1 MIEQE
6 AAVIGDVIEAQR
18 RIVDEFELVDGWIE
32 RYETL
37 IDFGRRLAPMPASL
51 RTERNR
57 IRACQGDAW
66 LAGIHS
72 GGRLHLSAASE
83 TDVLAG
89 LLAIVVE
96 VYSGRAAEDVLHH
109 PLVVLE
115 TTGLEPP
122 TVAAPPR
129 RISRDSG
136 SAERTRVI
144 GQPAATRVD

>member
-1 MIEQE
+1 VIDQE
-6 AAVIGDVIEAQR
+6 AAAIGDVIEAQR

-37 IDFGRRLAPMPASL
+37 IDFGRLAPMPASL

-57 IRACQGDAW
+57 IRACRGDAW

-83 TDVLAG
+83 TGVLAG

-109 PLVVLE
+109 PLFVLE
-115 TTGLEPP
+115 ATGLSERLSPHRL
-122 TVAAPPR
+122 AAYR
-129 RISRDSG
+129 EILARLSELAS
-136 SAERTRVI
+136 
-144 GQPAATRVD
+144 

>member
-1 MIEQE
+1 VIDQE
-6 AAVIGDVIEAQR
+6 AAVIGDVVEAQR
-18 RIVDEFELVDGWIE
+18 RIVDEFELVDGWME

-83 TDVLAG
+83 TAVLAG

-96 VYSGRAAEDVLHH
+96 VYSGRAAEDVLDH

-115 TTGLEPP
+115 TTGLSRRLSPQHRL
-122 TVAAPPR
+122 AAYR
-129 RISRDSG
+129 EILARLRQLAS
-136 SAERTRVI
+136 
-144 GQPAATRVD
+144 

>member
-1 MIEQE
+1 
-6 AAVIGDVIEAQR
+6 
-18 RIVDEFELVDGWIE
+18 
-32 RYETL
+32 
-37 IDFGRRLAPMPASL
+37 MPARL

-66 LAGIHS
+66 LAGIHN

-115 TTGLEPP
+115 TTGLSRRLSPHRL
-122 TVAAPPR
+122 AAYR
-129 RISRDSG
+129 EILARLSELAS
-136 SAERTRVI
+136 
-144 GQPAATRVD
+144 

>member
-1 MIEQE
+1 MIDQE
-6 AAVIGDVIEAQR
+6 APVIGDAIEAQR
-18 RIVDEFELVDGWIE
+18 RIVDEFERVDGWIE

-57 IRACQGDAW
+57 IRACHGEAW

-115 TTGLEPP
+115 TTGLSRRLSPHRL
-122 TVAAPPR
+122 AAYHEILAR
-129 RISRDSG
+129 LSELAS
-136 SAERTRVI
+136 
-144 GQPAATRVD
+144 

>member
-1 MIEQE
+1 VIDQE
-6 AAVIGDVIEAQR
+6 AAVIGDVVEAQR
-18 RIVDEFELVDGWIE
+18 RIVDEFELVDGWME

-83 TDVLAG
+83 TAVLAG

-96 VYSGRAAEDVLHH
+96 VYSGRAAEDVLDH

-115 TTGLEPP
+115 TTGLSRRLSPHRL
-122 TVAAPPR
+122 AAYR
-129 RISRDSG
+129 EILARLRQLAS
-136 SAERTRVI
+136 
-144 GQPAATRVD
+144 

>member
-1 MIEQE
+1 LESAVVEQE

-57 IRACQGDAW
+57 IRACRGDAW

-115 TTGLEPP
+115 TTGLSRWLSPHRL
-122 TVAAPPR
+122 AAYR
-129 RISRDSG
+129 EILARLRELAS
-136 SAERTRVI
+136 
-144 GQPAATRVD
+144 